1 MRQIK
6 DKRVRRAVKI
16 IVPFVLIP
24 TAVVVGTLAFNGK
37 RHLFVSLFVV
47 VLADILFISGF
58 EKKEIGT
65 RRSVL
70 VAVMTALSVVGRFI
84 PFFKPITALT
94 VISAMYL
101 GGEAGFMTGALS
113 ALISNIYFGQGPWTP
128 FQMLAWGLIGY
139 FAGFLSR
146 WLQRSRPLLLIY
158 GVISGVVFSLVMD
171 VWTVLWYADGFN
183 ASLYLSAIVTALPHT
198 TLYSVSNVLFLYFLA
213 EPFGEK
219 LRRIKVKYGV

>member
-24 TAVVVGTLAFNGK
+24 TAAVVGTLAFNGK